1 MKTIAIDIRLIG
13 KGRTGDEMVFHSLT
27 EGILAFDKENRY
39 LLLTDETEGGKLT
52 FLHQELGI
60 VGRENVRIV
69 PLAGKNRFVW
79 NLFTLPFFLLKES
92 IDVFHTQYILP
103 IFIPKR
109 TRVIVHIHDV
119 SFCALPWFIGWKD
132 RVLLRFFIPRSLKR
146 ADTVIVPSRFT
157 QDEIGRYFSGVRS
170 EKIVVVP
177 NACSDE
183 FYREVSENEVSEVRK
198 RYRLPERYIVVVG
211 TLQPRKNLPFLIR
224 AFAELRKRDPSIEL
238 VLVGNR
244 MAHHFDRNIDQV
256 IAELDLGQHVIFPG
270 FVAQRDLP
278 AVIRGAFIY
287 AFPSLYEGFGI
298 PLLEAMSQNVPIVAS
313 DIPCLREVAGDAAA
327 YFDPSRVDVCVEILY
342 TLTIH
347 SEKRKQLVEAGKNPT
362 SQASSGVF
370 RRLRSRFRQSGCQ

>member
-347 SEKRKQLVEAGKNPT
+347 SEKRKQLVEAGKNR
-362 SQASSGVF
+362 SG
-370 RRLRSRFRQSGCQ
+370 RFSWSKSVQSLAAIYYA